1 MDTFKDKYSIE
12 STDYTIGQDNVQK
25 WGFDVHNPVFGLS
38 AGLIILFLIAILLS
52 DASTANAAIDSV
64 KWQVINKFDSL
75 FIWSGNI
82 FLIIC
87 LLLIISPYGKIRLG
101 GDESKPEYSM
111 PSWLS
116 MLFAAGMG
124 ISLIFWGVAEPSAFF
139 TGWGGTPLG
148 VEAYSIEAKKVAL
161 GTTIFHWGM
170 HAWAFYAIVALSLAF
185 FTYNKG
191 LPLSMRSIF
200 YPILG
205 DRTWG
210 WFGHIIDVLTVLVT
224 IFGMATSLGLGAKQA
239 ASGLNHILGT
249 DYGIGLQFSVMLF
262 VTLLAIVSI
271 VRGMHSGVKLL
282 SNINICTAFLFLM
295 FMGYVGFST
304 FTSSLPL
311 ALMGYIE
318 NIIPLSNPHGRV
330 DVDWMQ
336 GWTVFYW
343 AWWITCAPFVGIF
356 IARISKGR
364 TIREFLS
371 AVIFIPSIVCVLWM
385 TVFGG
390 IAIDQIVNNIGEFG
404 ANGITDVSSALFQV
418 IEALPFSYAISVIA
432 VILIMMFFVTTSDS
446 ASLVI
451 DSVTSGGKIDAPVPQ
466 RVFWAVLSGS
476 ISAVLLWVGGTEAIQ
491 ALQAATIIAAL
502 PFVFVLLLMCIS
514 LMKGLSTE
522 PLPKLKQVAPAI

>member
-1 MDTFKDKYSIE
+1 MSTYKDKYSIE
-12 STDYTIGQDNVQK
+12 NTDYTIGQDNIQK

-38 AGLIILFLIAILLS
+38 AGLIILFLFAILLS
-52 DASTANAAIDSV
+52 DAATANTTIDSI
-64 KWQVINKFDSL
+64 KWQVINLFDSL
-75 FIWSGNI
+75 FIWSGNLFLVI
-82 FLIIC
+82 CLFLIVT
-87 LLLIISPYGKIRLG
+87 PYGKIRLG
-101 GDESKPEYSM
+101 GATSKPEYSM

-148 VEAYSIEAKKVAL
+148 VEAYSAEAKQVAL

-185 FTYNKG
+185 FNYNKG

-239 ASGLNHILGT
+239 ASGLNHIWGT
-249 DYGIGLQFSVMLF
+249 SFGIELQFAVMLF
-262 VTLLAIVSI
+262 VTLIAILSI
-271 VRGMHSGVKLL
+271 VRGMHGGVKLL
-282 SNINICTAFLFLM
+282 SNINICVAFLFLT
-295 FMGYVGFST
+295 FMGIIGFSSFKT
-304 FTSSLPL
+304 NLPL
-311 ALMGYIE
+311 AIAGYIE
-318 NIIPLSNPHGRV
+318 NIIPLSNPHGRA
-330 DVDWMQ
+330 DAEWMQ

-343 AWWITCAPFVGIF
+343 AWWVTCAPFVGIF

-371 AVIFIPSIVCVLWM
+371 AVIFIPSIVCILWM
-385 TVFGG
+385 TIFGG
-390 IAIDQIVNNIGEFG
+390 TAIDQIINNVGEFG

-418 IEALPFSYAISVIA
+418 INALPFSYAISVLA
-432 VILIMMFFVTTSDS
+432 VVLIMIFFITTADS

-466 RVFWAVLSGS
+466 RIFWAILSGS
-476 ISAVLLWVGGTEAIQ
+476 IAAVLLWIGGTEAIQ
-491 ALQAATIIAAL
+491 ALQAGTIIAAL
-502 PFVFVLLLMCIS
+502 PFTFVLLLMCVS

-522 PLPKLKQVAPAI
+522 PVPEKMPLAAIK